1 MTARL
6 EDRDRVIWHVRCR
19 PDTAADDHRRI
30 LDLLGEY
37 TPLVQP
43 LPPLAAL
50 AQLSGTR
57 RLFGV
62 DPGELAARARVQ
74 ALARY
79 GTDVHIGVAD
89 TWSTAA
95 TASARVGRSG
105 VLYLPDHRAVERFLT
120 PMPVQAVH
128 GIGPAQAAALQR
140 YGLHTVGAL
149 AAMDETV
156 ACRILGGKA
165 GRTLRARA
173 RGIDPRGVTAARLP
187 ESTSASHAYAVDTYD
202 PVRVRA
208 ALLDLV
214 VTLASR
220 IRGREQV
227 ARRVTLAIRLAGGS
241 TVERTKALAQ
251 ASAHTEDLRS
261 TTFRLLDSMAFQ
273 RARIRGI
280 TLIAED
286 LRPADEGPG
295 TQTSLDPERENRL
308 RLEPV
313 LDRINTRYG
322 RRLAGPAGAYLKA
335 S

>member
-1 MTARL
+1 MTSRL
-6 EDRDRVIWHVRCR
+6 DDRDRALWHVRCR
-19 PDTAADDHRRI
+19 PDTAPDGHRRI

-50 AQLSGTR
+50 AQLTGTT

-62 DPGELAARARVQ
+62 DAGELAQRARLQ

-79 GTDVHIGVAD
+79 GIDVHIGVAD

-105 VLYLPDHRAVERFLT
+105 VLYLPDHRAAERFLA
-120 PMPVQAVH
+120 PLPVQAVH
-128 GIGPAQAAALQR
+128 GIGPAQAATLQR
-140 YGLHTVGAL
+140 YGLHTIAAL

-156 ACRILGGKA
+156 VCRILGGKA

-173 RGIDPRGVTAARLP
+173 RGLDPRGVTAARMP
-187 ESTSASHAYAVDTYD
+187 QSTSASHAFAVDTYD
-202 PVRVRA
+202 PIRIRA

-214 VTLASR
+214 VTLAGR
-220 IRGREQV
+220 IRGRDQV
-227 ARRVTLAIRLAGGS
+227 TRRVTLAIRLAGGS
-241 TVERTKALAQ
+241 TVERTKALPQ
-251 ASAHTEDLRS
+251 PSAHTEDLR
-261 TTFRLLDSMAFQ
+261 TAAFRLLDAMAFQ
-273 RARIRGI
+273 RARVRGV

-295 TQTSLDPERENRL
+295 TQISLDRERENRL
-308 RLEPV
+308 LLEPV
-313 LDRINTRYG
+313 LDRINHRYG